1 MAYMT
6 MMFPDTVEE
15 FMDEY
20 KIVDS
25 EKVYTN
31 GIELVPIFRMEQWFA
46 HERAIKE
53 NKQSHV
59 RADEHIRSK

>member
-1 MAYMT
+1 MDYM

-20 KIVDS
+20 KIVDR

-31 GIELVPIFRMEQWFA
+31 GIELVPIFRMKQWFE
-46 HERAIKE
+46 HERTIKE
-53 NKQSHV
+53 NKH
-59 RADEHIRSK
+59 DE

>member
-1 MAYMT
+1 MVYMT

-25 EKVYTN
+25 KKVYTN
-31 GIELVPIFRMEQWFA
+31 GIELVPIYRMKQWFE

-53 NKQSHV
+53 NKH
-59 RADEHIRSK
+59 DE